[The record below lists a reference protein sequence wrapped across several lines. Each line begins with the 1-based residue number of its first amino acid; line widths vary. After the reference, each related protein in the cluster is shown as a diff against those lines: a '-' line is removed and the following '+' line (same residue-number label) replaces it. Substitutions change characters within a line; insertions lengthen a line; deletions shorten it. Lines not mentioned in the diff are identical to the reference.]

1 MSDAS
6 LQPILALV
14 GAPVAGNPTQFMME
28 KAFAQ
33 ANLDCR
39 FLTLEVTPADLGDA
53 IRGMRAMNF
62 LGGICADPHKQL
74 VVEHLPRTTGAT
86 ALIGVVNCLFRDGA
100 DLIGENTEGQ
110 GLLQVLRP
118 TIDPAGKRIVLLGA
132 GHVARA
138 IAVELA
144 LCKPAEIVVL
154 DRTESRAAELVA
166 LLHDK
171 LQAPASAGT
180 WQKHYP
186 LPPDTA
192 LLVNATTIGQEDDE
206 TLVPVDLATFNS
218 AVVVADVTFNPP
230 RTRLLSEASQLGCT
244 TLDGLEMFV
253 AQAAICFSRWTGVEP
268 DRTVMRE
275 AVEEFLLL

>member
-33 ANLDCR
+33 AKLDCR
-39 FLTLEVTPADLGDA
+39 FLTLEVAPADLADA
-53 IRGMRAMNF
+53 IRGMQAMNF
-62 LGGICADPHKQL
+62 LGGICADPHKQA
-74 VVEHLPRTTGAT
+74 VVAHLPRLSET
-86 ALIGVVNCLFRDGA
+86 AALVGLVNCLCREGN
-100 DLIGENTEGQ
+100 DLIGENTEGK

-118 TIDPAGKRIVLLGA
+118 AIDPAGKRIVLLGA

-138 IAVELA
+138 VAVELA

-154 DRTESRAAELVA
+154 DRTETHAAELAA
-166 LLHDK
+166 LLRDS
-171 LQAPASAGT
+171 LQTPSSVGA
-180 WQKHYP
+180 WQKHFP
-186 LPPDTA
+186 LPADAA
-192 LLVNATTIGQEDDE
+192 LLVNATSIGREDDE
-206 TLVPVDLATFNS
+206 ALAPVDLATLRS
-218 AVVVADVTFNPP
+218 EMVVADVTLNPP
-230 RTRLLSEASQLGCT
+230 RTRLLSEAAEIGCAT
-244 TLDGLEMFV
+244 VNGLDMFV
-253 AQAAICFSRWTGVEP
+253 AQAALCFTRWTGVEP